1 MGVFQ
6 SFFDIFKKNSEIESS
21 YDFDALIDEY
31 HTLYLKHLAVDTCAE
46 FLARSFGRSEFR
58 IRKNGEPLKNE
69 WTYLLNVRPNLDQ
82 SASSFWQQVVYKL
95 ITQNEVLIV
104 LSDDDQLLI
113 AESYVRKEYALY
125 EDYFES
131 VWLKGYE
138 FKRKFPMS
146 EVIFLQY
153 NNNDLSR
160 YVRGLY
166 EDYAS
171 LYNRMVEVA
180 MRNHQIRATVTG
192 KEGRG
197 FDDKLQKRAQSYID
211 KVYAKFSKE
220 SIAIVPVQAG
230 LEYNELTNTVGETN
244 QSIDELKK
252 LKRQFVD
259 EVADIL
265 GIPSTILHGELADLE
280 SAQTVLNKY
289 CLKSLNKK
297 IEDELNAKIIDKTEF
312 VNGTEIKVVGVDK
325 KDIFDLADAVD
336 KLISSGGFNR
346 NEIRKEV
353 DYESIDGGDEFYITK
368 NYEKAAKGGEEV
380 NDETGN

>member
-21 YDFDALIDEY
+21 YDFDALVDEY
-31 HTLYLKHLAVDTCAE
+31 HTLYLKHIAIDTCAE
-46 FLARSFGRSEFR
+46 FLARAFGRSEFR

-192 KEGRG
+192 KDGRG
-197 FDDKLQKRAQSYID
+197 FDDKLQKKAQSYID

-220 SIAIVPVQAG
+220 SIAVVPLQSG
-230 LEYNELTNTVGETN
+230 LEYNELTNTVGETD

-380 NDETGN
+380 DDETGN

>member
-230 LEYNELTNTVGETN
+230 LEYNELTNTVGETD

-380 NDETGN
+380 DDETGN

>member
-31 HTLYLKHLAVDTCAE
+31 HTLYLKHLAIDTCAE

-380 NDETGN
+380 DDETGN

>member
-31 HTLYLKHLAVDTCAE
+31 HTLYLKHLAIDTCAE

-58 IRKNGEPLKNE
+58 IRKNGQPLKNE

-82 SASSFWQQVVYKL
+82 TASSFWQQVVYKL

-230 LEYNELTNTVGETN
+230 LEYNELTNTVGETD

-368 NYEKAAKGGEEV
+368 NYEKAAKGGKEV
-380 NDETGN
+380 DDETGN

>member
-58 IRKNGEPLKNE
+58 IRKNGQPLKNE
-69 WTYLLNVRPNLDQ
+69 WSYLLNVRPNLDQ

-95 ITQNEVLIV
+95 ITQNEVLSV

-380 NDETGN
+380 NDETGD

>member
-31 HTLYLKHLAVDTCAE
+31 HTLYLKHLAIDTCAE

-58 IRKNGEPLKNE
+58 IRKNGQPLKNE

-125 EDYFES
+125 EDYFEN

-230 LEYNELTNTVGETN
+230 LEYNELTNTVGETD

-380 NDETGN
+380 DDETGN

>member
-31 HTLYLKHLAVDTCAE
+31 HTLYLKHLAIDTCAE
-46 FLARSFGRSEFR
+46 FLARAFGRSEFR
-58 IRKNGEPLKNE
+58 IRKDGQPLKND

-82 SASSFWQQVVYKL
+82 SASLFWQQVVYKL

-166 EDYAS
+166 DDYAS

-197 FDDKLQKRAQSYID
+197 FDDKLQKKAQSYID

-230 LEYNELTNTVGETN
+230 LEYNELTNTVGETD

-289 CLKSLNKK
+289 CMKSLNKK
-297 IEDELNAKIIDKTEF
+297 IEDELNAKIIDKSDF
-312 VNGTEIKVVGVDK
+312 VNGMEIKVVGVDK

-353 DYESIDGGDEFYITK
+353 DYESIEGGDEFYITK

-380 NDETGN
+380 DDETGN

>member
-31 HTLYLKHLAVDTCAE
+31 HTLYLKHLAIDTCAE
-46 FLARSFGRSEFR
+46 FLARAFGCSEFR
-58 IRKNGEPLKNE
+58 IRKDGQPLKND

-82 SASSFWQQVVYKL
+82 SASLFWQQVVYKL

-153 NNNDLSR
+153 NNNDLNR

-180 MRNHQIRATVTG
+180 MRNHQIRATVGG

-197 FDDKLQKRAQSYID
+197 FDDKLQKKAQSYID

-230 LEYNELTNTVGETN
+230 LEYNELTNTVGETD

-289 CLKSLNKK
+289 CMKSLNKK
-297 IEDELNAKIIDKTEF
+297 IEDELNAKIIDKSDF
-312 VNGTEIKVVGVDK
+312 VNGMEIKVVGVDK

-353 DYESIDGGDEFYITK
+353 DYESIEGGDEFYITK

-380 NDETGN
+380 DDETGN

>member
-31 HTLYLKHLAVDTCAE
+31 HTLYLKHLAIDTCAE

-58 IRKNGEPLKNE
+58 IRKNGQPLKNE

-125 EDYFES
+125 EDYFEN

-138 FKRKFPMS
+138 FKRKFSMS

-166 EDYAS
+166 DDYAS

-297 IEDELNAKIIDKTEF
+297 IEDELNAKTISKAEY
-312 VNGTEIKVVGVDK
+312 VAGMEVKVVGVDK

-346 NEIRKEV
+346 NEIREEV
-353 DYESIDGGDEFYITK
+353 DYESIEGGDEFYITK
-368 NYEKAAKGGEEV
+368 NYEKAEKGGEEV

>member
-31 HTLYLKHLAVDTCAE
+31 HTLYLKHLAIDTCAE

-58 IRKNGEPLKNE
+58 IRKDGQPLKNE

-166 EDYAS
+166 DDYSS

-197 FDDKLQKRAQSYID
+197 FDDKLQKKAQSYID

-220 SIAIVPVQAG
+220 SIAVVPIQAG
-230 LEYNELTNTVGETN
+230 LEYNELTNTMGETD

-280 SAQTVLNKY
+280 SAQTVLDKY

-297 IEDELNAKIIDKTEF
+297 FEDELNAKIIDKSDF
-312 VNGTEIKVVGVDK
+312 VNGMEIKVVGVDK

-353 DYESIDGGDEFYITK
+353 DYESIEGGDEFYITK

-380 NDETGN
+380 DDETGN

>member
-31 HTLYLKHLAVDTCAE
+31 HTLYLKHLAIDTCAE

-58 IRKNGEPLKNE
+58 IRKNGQPLKNE

-230 LEYNELTNTVGETN
+230 LEYNELTNTVGETD

-380 NDETGN
+380 DDETGN

>member
-21 YDFDALIDEY
+21 YDFDALINEY
-31 HTLYLKHLAVDTCAE
+31 HTLYLKHLAIDTCAE

-58 IRKNGEPLKNE
+58 IRKDGQPLKNE

-166 EDYAS
+166 DDYAS

-197 FDDKLQKRAQSYID
+197 FDDKLQKKAQSYID

-230 LEYNELTNTVGETN
+230 LEYNELTNTVGETD

-289 CLKSLNKK
+289 CMKSLNKK
-297 IEDELNAKIIDKTEF
+297 IEDELNAKIIDKSDF
-312 VNGTEIKVVGVDK
+312 VNGMEIKVVGVDK

-380 NDETGN
+380 DDETGN

>member
-31 HTLYLKHLAVDTCAE
+31 HTLYLKHLAIDTCAE

-312 VNGTEIKVVGVDK
+312 VDGTEIKVVGVDK

-380 NDETGN
+380 DDETGN

>member
-31 HTLYLKHLAVDTCAE
+31 HTLYLKHLAIDTCAE

-58 IRKNGEPLKNE
+58 IRKNGQPLKNE

-380 NDETGN
+380 DDETGN

>member
-1 MGVFQ
+1 M
-6 SFFDIFKKNSEIESS
+6 
-21 YDFDALIDEY
+21 
-31 HTLYLKHLAVDTCAE
+31 
-46 FLARSFGRSEFR
+46 
-58 IRKNGEPLKNE
+58 
-69 WTYLLNVRPNLDQ
+69 
-82 SASSFWQQVVYKL
+82 
-95 ITQNEVLIV
+95 IV

-125 EDYFES
+125 DDVFES
-131 VWLKGYE
+131 VWMKGYE

-153 NNNDLSR
+153 NNNDLNR

-180 MRNHQIRATVTG
+180 MRNHQIRATVGG

-197 FDDKLQKRAQSYID
+197 FDDKLQKKAQSYID
-211 KVYAKFSKE
+211 KLYEKFRKDSV
-220 SIAIVPVQAG
+220 AIIPMQQG

-280 SAQTVLNKY
+280 SAQKVLNKY
-289 CLKSLNKK
+289 CVKSLNKK
-297 IEDELNAKIIDKTEF
+297 IEDELNAKTISKSEY
-312 VNGTEIKVVGVDK
+312 VSGTEVKVVGVDK

-346 NEIRKEV
+346 NEIREEV
-353 DYESIDGGDEFYITK
+353 DYESIEGGDEFYITK
-368 NYEKAAKGGEEV
+368 NYEKAKGGEEV

>member
-113 AESYVRKEYALY
+113 ADSYVRKEYALY

-171 LYNRMVEVA
+171 LYNRMVEVT

-230 LEYNELTNTVGETN
+230 LEYNELTNTVGETD

-380 NDETGN
+380 DDETGN

>member
-21 YDFDALIDEY
+21 YDFDALVDEY
-31 HTLYLKHLAVDTCAE
+31 HTLYLKHLAIDTCAE
-46 FLARSFGRSEFR
+46 FLARAFGRSEFR
-58 IRKNGEPLKNE
+58 IRKDGQPLKND

-82 SASSFWQQVVYKL
+82 SATSFWQQVVYKL

-192 KEGRG
+192 KDGRG
-197 FDDKLQKRAQSYID
+197 FDDKLQKKAQAYID

-220 SIAIVPVQAG
+220 SIAVVPLQSG

-297 IEDELNAKIIDKTEF
+297 IEDELNAKIIDKSDF
-312 VNGTEIKVVGVDK
+312 VNGMEIKVVGVDK

-353 DYESIDGGDEFYITK
+353 DYESIEGGDEFYITK

-380 NDETGN
+380 DDETGN

>member
-31 HTLYLKHLAVDTCAE
+31 HTLYLKHLAIDTCAE
-46 FLARSFGRSEFR
+46 FLARAFGRSEFR
-58 IRKNGEPLKNE
+58 IRKDGQPLKND

-82 SASSFWQQVVYKL
+82 SASLFWQQVVYKL

-153 NNNDLSR
+153 NNNDLNR

-197 FDDKLQKRAQSYID
+197 FDDKLQRKAQSYID

-230 LEYNELTNTVGETN
+230 LEYNELTNTVGETD

-289 CLKSLNKK
+289 CMKSLNKK
-297 IEDELNAKIIDKTEF
+297 IEDELNAKIIDKSDF
-312 VNGTEIKVVGVDK
+312 VNGMEIKVVGVDK

-380 NDETGN
+380 DDEIGN

>member
-31 HTLYLKHLAVDTCAE
+31 HTLYLKHLAIDTCAE

-58 IRKNGEPLKNE
+58 IRKNGQPLKNE

-380 NDETGN
+380 NDETGD

>member
-1 MGVFQ
+1 
-6 SFFDIFKKNSEIESS
+6 
-21 YDFDALIDEY
+21 
-31 HTLYLKHLAVDTCAE
+31 
-46 FLARSFGRSEFR
+46 
-58 IRKNGEPLKNE
+58 
-69 WTYLLNVRPNLDQ
+69 NLDQ

-95 ITQNEVLIV
+95 ITENEVLIV

-125 EDYFES
+125 DDVFES
-131 VWLKGYE
+131 VWMKGYE

-192 KEGRG
+192 KDGRG
-197 FDDKLQKRAQSYID
+197 FDDKLQKKAQTYID

-220 SIAIVPVQAG
+220 SIAVVPLQSG

-280 SAQTVLNKY
+280 SAQKVLNKY
-289 CLKSLNKK
+289 CVKSLNKK
-297 IEDELNAKIIDKTEF
+297 IEDELNAKTISKSEY
-312 VNGTEIKVVGVDK
+312 VSGTEVKVVGVDK

-346 NEIRKEV
+346 NEIREEV
-353 DYESIDGGDEFYITK
+353 DYESIEGGDEFYITK
-368 NYEKAAKGGEEV
+368 NYEKAKGGEEV

>member
-46 FLARSFGRSEFR
+46 FLARSFGRSEVR
-58 IRKNGEPLKNE
+58 IRKNGQPLKNE
-69 WTYLLNVRPNLDQ
+69 WSYLLNVRPNLDQ

-211 KVYAKFSKE
+211 KVYAKFSNE

>member
-58 IRKNGEPLKNE
+58 IRKNGQPLKNE
-69 WTYLLNVRPNLDQ
+69 WSYLLNVRPNLDQ

-211 KVYAKFSKE
+211 KVYAKFSNE

-230 LEYNELTNTVGETN
+230 LEYNELTNTVGEQN
-244 QSIDELKK
+244 ESIDDVKK
-252 LKRQFVD
+252 LKRPFVD
-259 EVADIL
+259 EVDDIL

>member
-21 YDFDALIDEY
+21 YDFDALVDEY
-31 HTLYLKHLAVDTCAE
+31 HTLYLKHLAIDTCAE
-46 FLARSFGRSEFR
+46 FLARAFGRSEFR
-58 IRKNGEPLKNE
+58 IRKDGQPLKND

-82 SASSFWQQVVYKL
+82 SATSFWQQVVYKL

-192 KEGRG
+192 KDGRG
-197 FDDKLQKRAQSYID
+197 FDDKLQKKAQAYID

-220 SIAIVPVQAG
+220 SIAVVPLQSG

-297 IEDELNAKIIDKTEF
+297 IEDELNAKIIDKSDF
-312 VNGTEIKVVGVDK
+312 VNGMEIKVVGVDK

-380 NDETGN
+380 DDETGN

>member
-6 SFFDIFKKNSEIESS
+6 SFFDIFKNNSEIESS

-31 HTLYLKHLAVDTCAE
+31 HTLYLKHLAIDTCAE

-58 IRKNGEPLKNE
+58 IRKNGQPLKNE

-82 SASSFWQQVVYKL
+82 TASSFWQQVVYKL

-230 LEYNELTNTVGETN
+230 LEYNELTNTVGETD

-380 NDETGN
+380 DDETGN

>member
-58 IRKNGEPLKNE
+58 IRKNGQPLKNE

-380 NDETGN
+380 DDETGN

>member
-230 LEYNELTNTVGETN
+230 LEYNELTNTVGETD

-297 IEDELNAKIIDKTEF
+297 FEDELNAKIIDKTEF

-368 NYEKAAKGGEEV
+368 NYEKAAKGGRK
-380 NDETGN
+380 

>member
-58 IRKNGEPLKNE
+58 IRKNGQPLKNE
-69 WTYLLNVRPNLDQ
+69 WSYLLNVRPNLDQ

-211 KVYAKFSKE
+211 KVYAKFSNE

>member
-31 HTLYLKHLAVDTCAE
+31 HTLYLKHLAIDTCAE

-58 IRKNGEPLKNE
+58 IRKNGQPLKNE

-82 SASSFWQQVVYKL
+82 TASSFWQQVVYKL

-230 LEYNELTNTVGETN
+230 LEYNELTNTVGETD

-380 NDETGN
+380 DDETGN

>member
-31 HTLYLKHLAVDTCAE
+31 HTLYLKHLAIDTCAE

-58 IRKNGEPLKNE
+58 IRKNGQPLKNE

-138 FKRKFPMS
+138 FKRKFLMS

-297 IEDELNAKIIDKTEF
+297 IEDELNAKIIDKNEF

-380 NDETGN
+380 DDETGN

>member
-31 HTLYLKHLAVDTCAE
+31 HTLYLKHLAIDTCAE

-58 IRKNGEPLKNE
+58 IRKNGQPLKNE

>member
-31 HTLYLKHLAVDTCAE
+31 HTLYLKHLAIDTCAE
-46 FLARSFGRSEFR
+46 FLARAFGRSEFR
-58 IRKNGEPLKNE
+58 IRKDGQPLKND

-82 SASSFWQQVVYKL
+82 SASLFWQQVVYKL

-166 EDYAS
+166 DDYAS

-197 FDDKLQKRAQSYID
+197 FDDKLQKKAQSYID

-230 LEYNELTNTVGETN
+230 LEYNELTNTVGETD

-289 CLKSLNKK
+289 CMKSLNKK
-297 IEDELNAKIIDKTEF
+297 IEDELNAKIIDKSDF
-312 VNGTEIKVVGVDK
+312 VNGMEIKVVGVDK

-380 NDETGN
+380 DDEIGN

>member
-6 SFFDIFKKNSEIESS
+6 SFFDIFKKNSEIELS
-21 YDFDALIDEY
+21 YDFDTLIDEY
-31 HTLYLKHLAVDTCAE
+31 NALYLKHLAIDTCAE
-46 FLARSFGRSEFR
+46 FIARIFSRSEFR
-58 IRKNGEPLKNE
+58 IRKNGQPITNE

-95 ITQNEVLIV
+95 ITENEVLIV

-125 EDYFES
+125 DDVFES
-131 VWLKGYE
+131 VWMKGYE

-153 NNNDLSR
+153 NNNDLNR

-180 MRNHQIRATVTG
+180 MRNHQIRATVGG

-197 FDDKLQKRAQSYID
+197 FDDKLQKKAQSYID
-211 KVYAKFSKE
+211 KLYEKFRKDSV
-220 SIAIVPVQAG
+220 AIIPMQQG

-289 CLKSLNKK
+289 CVKSLNKK
-297 IEDELNAKIIDKTEF
+297 IEDELNAKTISKAEY
-312 VNGTEIKVVGVDK
+312 VAGMEVKVVGVDK

-346 NEIRKEV
+346 NEIREEV
-353 DYESIDGGDEFYITK
+353 DYESIEGGDEFYITK
-368 NYEKAAKGGEEV
+368 NYEKAKGGEEV